1 MLDAATVVVTLRR
14 LTEALPPPTHC
25 WVAYSGGLDS
35 HVLLHALASQG
46 VPALRA
52 LHVDHA
58 LHPDSLAWAEHC
70 QHVCSELGVACC
82 TVRVDASA
90 KRGESPEAAARVA
103 RYAAFMEQMASGD
116 WLLTAQHRDDQME
129 TVLLQLLRGA
139 GPKGLAAMPEHAPL
153 GAGHQLRPL
162 LGFDRD
168 EIIQYAR
175 RHDLKWLDDPSNS
188 DTRFDRNYLRG
199 EVIPVLRARWPSL
212 TRTVA
217 RSARLSAAAAE
228 SLAREA
234 QADLASIVP
243 ASSAAL
249 PVGPLLELGGFRA
262 GEVLRLWL
270 TATGV
275 PTPSENMLHRIIDEL
290 AGARRD
296 AEPMIEVGDGSLRR
310 FQGAIHYVPALPG
323 DQQWHRDWHR
333 DWPDPGAPLALPHG
347 LGTLHWQA
355 APSKSGLRV
364 SPRRG
369 GERLVTAG
377 SGPSRALKDVLR
389 EQGWPPWLRPLMPL
403 VRDAEAQLVAV
414 PGFTPGLRWL
424 KPDGSPW

>member
-1 MLDAATVVVTLRR
+1 MLDAATVVATLRR
-14 LTEALPPPTHC
+14 LTEALPPPAHC

-35 HVLLHALASQG
+35 HVLLHVLASQG

-52 LHVDHA
+52 LHIDHG
-58 LHPDSLAWAEHC
+58 LHPDSRAWAEHC
-70 QHVCSELGVACC
+70 QQICRELGIAYCA
-82 TVRVDASA
+82 VRVDASA
-90 KRGESPEAAARVA
+90 KRGESPEAAARIA
-103 RYAAFMEQMASGD
+103 RYAAFMEQMVAGD
-116 WLLTAQHRDDQME
+116 WLLTAQHRDDQLE

-153 GAGHQLRPL
+153 GAGHQVRPL
-162 LGFDRD
+162 LDFDRD
-168 EIIQYAR
+168 EIVQYAQ
-175 RHDLKWLDDPSNS
+175 RHGLKWLDDPSNS

-243 ASSAAL
+243 ASSAVL

-262 GEVLRLWL
+262 REVLRLWL
-270 TATGV
+270 SATGG
-275 PTPSENMLHRIIDEL
+275 PIPSEKMLHRIIHEL

-296 AEPMIEVGDGSLRR
+296 AEPMIELGDCSLRR
-310 FQGAIHYVPALPG
+310 FRGAIHCVPALP
-323 DQQWHRDWHR
+323 DEQRWQR
-333 DWPDPGAPLALPHG
+333 DWPDPGAPLELPHG
-347 LGTLHWQA
+347 LGTLYWQA
-355 APSKSGLRV
+355 PPSKAGLRV

-377 SGPSRALKDVLR
+377 SGPGRALKDVLR
-389 EQGWPPWLRPLMPL
+389 EQGWPPWLRPLLPL
-403 VRDAEAQLVAV
+403 VRDSKAQLVAV
-414 PGFTPGLRWL
+414 PGVTPGLRWL